1 MTLLSVREPSG
12 ETVGCACRVTLEPI
26 NNNGLGLPFI
36 LLCIVLDACPRG
48 FSESICLQV
57 SSLVSLL
64 CAARDK
70 VLLEL
75 PHKQCSPSQHPHER
89 ACLQKDSRP
98 LQLHNP

>member
-1 MTLLSVREPSG
+1 MTLLSVCEPSG
-12 ETVGCACRVTLEPI
+12 EIVGCACRDTLESI
-26 NNNGLGLPFI
+26 NNDGLGLAFMV
-36 LLCIVLDACPRG
+36 LCIALDACPRG

-75 PHKQCSPSQHPHER
+75 AHKQCSRSQHPHR
-89 ACLQKDSRP
+89 RPCLQKDSHP
-98 LQLHNP
+98 LELHNP